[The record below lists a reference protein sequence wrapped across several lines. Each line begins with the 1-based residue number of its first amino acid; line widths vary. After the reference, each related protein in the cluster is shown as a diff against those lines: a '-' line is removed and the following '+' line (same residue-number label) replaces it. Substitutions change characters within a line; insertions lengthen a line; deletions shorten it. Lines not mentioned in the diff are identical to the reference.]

1 VPACRPGIQESGTLA
16 TKDIRPYEPRD
27 RDEVIELSF
36 LAWQPVFDS
45 FRTIMG
51 ERIFLGIYNDWRI
64 TQAGAVEETVTDPKH
79 ATWVSIDHDV
89 VTGFVVYEVRPSTS
103 IGEVHMLAVHPD
115 YQNRGIGTA
124 LNHFAL
130 ERLEEAGMTLA
141 EVGTGGDPGHAPA
154 RRSYEKAG
162 YTAVPLIRYYKAL
175 GNSDGSR
182 D

>member
-1 VPACRPGIQESGTLA
+1 M
-16 TKDIRPYEPRD
+16 
-27 RDEVIELSF
+27 IELSL

-79 ATWVSIDHDV
+79 TTWVSTDQDA
-89 VTGFVVYEVRPSTS
+89 VTGFVVYEVRQSS
-103 IGEVHMLAVHPD
+103 GIGEVHMLAVHPD
-115 YQNRGIGTA
+115 YQNLGIGTE
-124 LNHFAL
+124 LNRFAL
-130 ERLEEAGMTLA
+130 DRLRDAGMTLA

-162 YTAVPLIRYYKAL
+162 YTAVPLVRYYKAL
-175 GNSDGSR
+175 GVSDTLR